1 MENSKIGKKVT
12 DYVKKSQN
20 YEEIH
25 WKPVAKE
32 VEEQKALE
40 KPDFYNRI
48 LLKRSG
54 R

>member
-1 MENSKIGKKVT
+1 MKNSEIGKKVA
-12 DYVKKSQN
+12 DFEKKSQKS
-20 YEEIH
+20 EEIH